1 MWDVARTSPARDCCC
16 ERLVRAMSGTT
27 TRARQRAPV
36 RELLTVAASAEYL
49 GVCERTIRRMIHAGE
64 LKAYRI
70 RRRGMIRIARADL
83 DDLLSQVKPG
93 DVQP

>member
-1 MWDVARTSPARDCCC
+1 MGRRAYLHG
-16 ERLVRAMSGTT
+16 ERLLLWRAGEGPMSGTT
-27 TRARQRAPV
+27 TRARRRAPV

-49 GVCERTIRRMIHAGE
+49 GVCERTIRRMIHSGE